1 MASRPVGGWRLAS
14 LLAAIIILTD
24 MFIYRIPGEFAIFCG
39 HTISPVVMR
48 ALYQLRGKCGAWL
61 SIQAFAK
68 WLYCHSFVTTRA
80 KWPRKKHFPDGSR
93 DEPSGA
99 SIGRTSVTV

>member
-1 MASRPVGGWRLAS
+1 MPPFPSSLTTRYGPITVPSAS
-14 LLAAIIILTD
+14 
-24 MFIYRIPGEFAIFCG
+24 MRI
-39 HTISPVVMR
+39 
-48 ALYQLRGKCGAWL
+48 LYQLRGKCAAWL

>member
-1 MASRPVGGWRLAS
+1 MGSHSFGVVLLSPIS
-14 LLAAIIILTD
+14 LLFVTFLIFNSVGHIIAKLP
-24 MFIYRIPGEFAIFCG
+24 RRNQA
-39 HTISPVVMR
+39 
-48 ALYQLRGKCGAWL
+48 RGKCGKCATWL

-80 KWPRKKHFPDGSR
+80 KWPRKKHFPAGSR
-93 DEPSGA
+93 GEPSGA